1 MKITPE
7 NTTRKLDTLGRIS
20 IPKAMRQRLS
30 VADLSEVEFFT
41 IEDDHGRSYIA
52 MATPREDETKAK
64 CAEAIALLEE
74 LGVEI
79 PEALREKE

>member
-30 VADLSEVEFFT
+30 IADLSEVEFFT

-52 MATPREDETKAK
+52 LAKPREDIQEEKR
-64 CAEAIALLEE
+64 EAARALLEQ
-74 LGVEI
+74 LGVPV
-79 PEALREKE
+79 PEELK

>member
-30 VADLSEVEFFT
+30 IADLSEVEFFT

-52 MATPREDETKAK
+52 LAKSREDIQEEKK
-64 CAEAIALLEE
+64 EAARALLEQ
-74 LGVEI
+74 LGVPV
-79 PEALREKE
+79 PEELK